1 MIKIV
6 IAIGGI
12 GDTDNLQQQFVGR
25 SNGILDNS
33 RVPLMTSDTNANPI
47 MMGLDLMKGGT
58 EEP

>member
-12 GDTDNLQQQFVGR
+12 GDTDNLQQQFDCR

-33 RVPLMTSDTNANPI
+33 RVPLMTSDTNANPMI
-47 MMGLDLMKGGT
+47 WA
-58 EEP
+58 